1 VPEDQRVPF
10 WNFHILQDVAKV
22 SATDVDLLQQL
33 QLSKKTGAHW
43 DYLQNMTRVS
53 PDEYKGQI
61 QMIDLGVRKICK
73 PPKKS
78 WAVFFHLVMP
88 TKHPNEIFISLSY
101 AIISSHLDT
110 YYFTSLK
117 LAFTMIRVRLQRV
130 VL

>member
-61 QMIDLGVRKICK
+61 QMITLAFAKSANRQRNLGL
-73 PPKKS
+73 
-78 WAVFFHLVMP
+78 FFS
-88 TKHPNEIFISLSY
+88 FSY
-101 AIISSHLDT
+101 A
-110 YYFTSLK
+110 YQTS
-117 LAFTMIRVRLQRV
+117 Q
-130 VL
+130 

>member
-1 VPEDQRVPF
+1 MPF

-78 WAVFFHLVMP
+78 WAVFF
-88 TKHPNEIFISLSY
+88 I
-101 AIISSHLDT
+101 
-110 YYFTSLK
+110 
-117 LAFTMIRVRLQRV
+117 
-130 VL
+130 